1 MKDTIQSKQIDALT
15 KANIKHTA
23 FQSAF
28 KRSLTLV
35 CVNRKDYNNAETV
48 LGNDAYT
55 RGGNLWLGIDDKGVK
70 KNV

>member
-1 MKDTIQSKQIDALT
+1 MSNKLKQIDALT
-15 KANIKHTA
+15 KENIKHTA

>member
-1 MKDTIQSKQIDALT
+1 MNNDKTQIDALT

-35 CVNRKDYNNAETV
+35 CVNRKDYNTAEKA
-48 LGNDAYT
+48 LDNDAYT
-55 RGGNLWLGIDDKGVK
+55 RGGNLWLGVEDKGVK

>member
-1 MKDTIQSKQIDALT
+1 MSNDKTQISVLT

-35 CVNRKDYNNAETV
+35 CVNRKDYNTAEKA
-48 LGNDAYT
+48 LDNDAYT
-55 RGGNLWLGIDDKGVK
+55 RGGNLWLGVEDKGVK

>member
-1 MKDTIQSKQIDALT
+1 MNNDKTQIDALT

-35 CVNRKDYNNAETV
+35 CVNRKDYNTAEKA
-48 LGNDAYT
+48 LDNDAYT
-55 RGGNLWLGIDDKGVK
+55 RGGNLWLGIDDKGVM

>member
-1 MKDTIQSKQIDALT
+1 MNNNKTQIDALT

-35 CVNRKDYNNAETV
+35 CVNRKDYNTAEKA
-48 LGNDAYT
+48 LDNDAYT

>member
-1 MKDTIQSKQIDALT
+1 MKDTIQSKQIDVLT
-15 KANIKHTA
+15 KSNIKHTA

>member
-1 MKDTIQSKQIDALT
+1 MNNDKTQIDALT

-35 CVNRKDYNNAETV
+35 CVNRKDYNTAEKA
-48 LGNDAYT
+48 LDNDAYT
-55 RGGNLWLGIDDKGVK
+55 RGGNIWLGIDDKGVK

>member
-1 MKDTIQSKQIDALT
+1 MSNDKTQISVLT
-15 KANIKHTA
+15 KENIKHTA

-35 CVNRKDYNNAETV
+35 CVNRKDYNTAEKA

-55 RGGNLWLGIDDKGVK
+55 RGGNLWLGVEDKGVK